1 MDTPIPVFIDFH
13 VHLAPGLGDEMARS
27 GVDRVVAM
35 SAISGRGIYTPTGR
49 VRRTTSLELLEGNEE
64 VMQAA
69 TEDPRLIPFVRLA
82 PRVQDA
88 AATLQGYA
96 QRGCLGIK
104 LHPVLDHY
112 SLLDPGLDPILESA
126 TRLRL
131 PVMVHTGWRPTGSV
145 RDVGEL
151 ARRYPDL
158 RFVVAH
164 MKEEWGVNRRLSHIE
179 VAESRPNVW
188 LECSY
193 AEHPRRIGEAVT
205 RLGADRILFGSDWP
219 LGGGHIAWDM
229 TRVTYAPITEEDK
242 AKILGENAR
251 RFLSL

>member
-1 MDTPIPVFIDFH
+1 M
-13 VHLAPGLGDEMARS
+13 HLSPGLNEELARS
-27 GVDRVVAM
+27 GVDKVVAM
-35 SAISGRGIYTPTGR
+35 SALSGRGIYTPTGR
-49 VRRTTSLELLEGNEE
+49 VRRTSLAEVLESNEE
-64 VMQAA
+64 VLQAA
-69 TEDPRLIPFVRLA
+69 TEDPRLIPFLRLD

-88 AATLQGYA
+88 ATTLKEYA
-96 QRGCLGIK
+96 QRGSRGIK
-104 LHPVLDHY
+104 LHPVLDHF
-112 SLLDPGLDPILESA
+112 SLLDPRLGPIMESA
-126 TRLRL
+126 EELRL

-151 ARRYPDL
+151 ARRHPDI

-179 VAESRPNVW
+179 VAESRANVW

-193 AEHPRRIGEAVT
+193 AEHPRRIGEAVR

-229 TRVTYAPITEEDK
+229 TRVTYAPITDEDK

-251 RFLSL
+251 RFLGL